1 MNAGGA
7 GTSVGGNRTHSGW
20 RQPQPAAQ
28 GGQRPLAPSMRI
40 VEPAEPANILNKR
53 WWMRPCLP
61 IPASKR
67 VSRRDTL
74 KAERNGRGAAASTL
88 STARSIAV
96 GPNQIPRSWS
106 QPNASS
112 LGLTVCGRGGSS
124 QTARHRLLVPN
135 CRRPLV
141 LSRWRRAV
149 RGGRPRLLSA
159 YATLA
164 PKRRFRVSGPK
175 AKRRGC
181 AAGLARFRVKVFM
194 PGKGEGTCG
203 PERST
208 CPSTHTERPWSGFT
222 G

>member
-1 MNAGGA
+1 MMNAGGA

-88 STARSIAV
+88 SSAVLRGPIAV
-96 GPNQIPRSWS
+96 GPNQMRK
-106 QPNASS
+106 
-112 LGLTVCGRGGSS
+112 GRSS
-124 QTARHRLLVPN
+124 QVGAASVAGAKLPAGVSTKLFAPGRL
-135 CRRPLV
+135 RRLAQ
-141 LSRWRRAV
+141 RR
-149 RGGRPRLLSA
+149 
-159 YATLA
+159 
-164 PKRRFRVSGPK
+164 RRFRVSGPF
-175 AKRRGC
+175 AQSPPPPP
-181 AAGLARFRVKVFM
+181 AQVRFRRKRFI
-194 PGKGEGTCG
+194 PRKCATA
-203 PERST
+203 
-208 CPSTHTERPWSGFT
+208 
-222 G
+222 